1 MSPSRS
7 FSACMQRALFFL
19 RFFFCLVA
27 LHSTPHGALR
37 SAICRGQNTRLYLRY
52 TTQRGGGCVVAQGDV
67 LPICLVGGLQGT
79 EQNGIETPKSRKNLK
94 EEERVCVCVCQC
106 CCERYWRD
114 GPRRY
119 RYREH
124 LARVCFAPSPPLPLG
139 ASWCGGVQRN
149 NFTVISA
156 ERLHNHMNVAYHP
169 AGWAEALLHLHLL
182 LGARVVRTVDL
193 VHLRYNNPALHL
205 SPGLQIRSA
214 ILHSIIKRNERKK
227 KRRSGKTDAD
237 PITRWGQV
245 RMCFLRRAKTNKR
258 DNEAS

>member
-1 MSPSRS
+1 VNLNATAALRWSTATRDAPFPQFVRTSNLKSCEILKKPGHPVSLSHLQLQAVERRSNCCQWRALFRALQYQNPRKFHYTNITPSKMSPSRS

-139 ASWCGGVQRN
+139 AS
-149 NFTVISA
+149 
-156 ERLHNHMNVAYHP
+156 
-169 AGWAEALLHLHLL
+169 
-182 LGARVVRTVDL
+182 
-193 VHLRYNNPALHL
+193 
-205 SPGLQIRSA
+205 
-214 ILHSIIKRNERKK
+214 
-227 KRRSGKTDAD
+227 
-237 PITRWGQV
+237 
-245 RMCFLRRAKTNKR
+245 
-258 DNEAS
+258 

>member
-1 MSPSRS
+1 MVMWFCLYCIIRQRRVLYIGDLVNLNATAALRWSTATRDAPFPQFVRTSNLKSCEILKKPGHPVSLSHLQLQAVERRS
-7 FSACMQRALFFL
+7 NCCQWRALFRALQYQNPRKSTIQTLPRPKCL
-19 RFFFCLVA
+19 RQGLSPHVCNALSFFSVFFFCLVA

-124 LARVCFAPSPPLPLG
+124 
-139 ASWCGGVQRN
+139 
-149 NFTVISA
+149 
-156 ERLHNHMNVAYHP
+156 
-169 AGWAEALLHLHLL
+169 
-182 LGARVVRTVDL
+182 
-193 VHLRYNNPALHL
+193 
-205 SPGLQIRSA
+205 
-214 ILHSIIKRNERKK
+214 
-227 KRRSGKTDAD
+227 
-237 PITRWGQV
+237 
-245 RMCFLRRAKTNKR
+245 
-258 DNEAS
+258 

>member
-1 MSPSRS
+1 VKFSKSPVIQSSLSHLQLEAVERRSNSAASWRALLRALQYQNPRKIHYTNITPSKMSPSRS

-37 SAICRGQNTRLYLRY
+37 SAICRGQNTRSYLRY

-94 EEERVCVCVCQC
+94 EEERVCVCQC

-119 RYREH
+119 RYR
-124 LARVCFAPSPPLPLG
+124 AG
-139 ASWCGGVQRN
+139 AS
-149 NFTVISA
+149 TST
-156 ERLHNHMNVAYHP
+156 RLFCAITATA
-169 AGWAEALLHLHLL
+169 AGCI
-182 LGARVVRTVDL
+182 VV
-193 VHLRYNNPALHL
+193 
-205 SPGLQIRSA
+205 
-214 ILHSIIKRNERKK
+214 
-227 KRRSGKTDAD
+227 
-237 PITRWGQV
+237 W
-245 RMCFLRRAKTNKR
+245 RRAKKHLYGQSALSESITI
-258 DNEAS
+258 